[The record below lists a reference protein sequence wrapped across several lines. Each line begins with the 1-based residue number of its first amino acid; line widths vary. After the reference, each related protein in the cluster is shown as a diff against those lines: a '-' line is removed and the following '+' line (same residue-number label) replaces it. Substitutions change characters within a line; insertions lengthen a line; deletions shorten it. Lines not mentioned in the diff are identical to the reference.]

1 MSRNTIP
8 TPVMGY
14 LADNW
19 THLNENTPAVIV
31 NPEARPLD
39 LMAWC
44 WGELQSM
51 QAAADALTCGSDD
64 INKGDFSAL
73 IVHRLAPLTVVFAKA
88 MDQLYGDAVQS
99 GRV

>member
-1 MSRNTIP
+1 MSHNTTP

-19 THLNENTPAVIV
+19 THLNEHTPAVIV
-31 NPEARPLD
+31 NPVARPLD

-44 WGELQSM
+44 WAELQSLR
-51 QAAADALTCGSDD
+51 AAADAMASGCSD
-64 INKGDFSAL
+64 INNGDFSAL
-73 IVHRLAPLTVVFAKA
+73 IVHRLEPLTLVFDKA
-88 MDQLYGDAVQS
+88 MNQLCSDAAQS